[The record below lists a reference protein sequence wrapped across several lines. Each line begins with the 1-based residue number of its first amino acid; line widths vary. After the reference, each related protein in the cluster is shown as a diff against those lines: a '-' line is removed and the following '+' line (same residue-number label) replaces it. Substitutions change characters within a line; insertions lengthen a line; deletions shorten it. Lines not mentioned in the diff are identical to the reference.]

1 MEVFIMFY
9 SIARVV
15 VSLLSR
21 LFFRIE
27 INGIENIP
35 KEGACIISANHKSV
49 LDPPVLGALMPR
61 KVYTMAKEELFDNP
75 FLALII
81 RNLGVFPVK
90 RGKGDIGAI
99 KTALKVLKE
108 GKVFAIFPEGT
119 RSKNGKLGKAQ
130 PGVAMIALK
139 AQVPIIPVAN
149 QGNYKLFSKM
159 VINIGTPIVI
169 DEYYNQK
176 LKIEQFQEISD
187 GVMSHIQDLLEAN

>member
-1 MEVFIMFY
+1 MFY

-15 VSLLSR
+15 VSLLSKF
-21 LFFRIE
+21 FFRVKIH
-27 INGIENIP
+27 GLENFP
-35 KEGACIISANHKSV
+35 KEGPYIVCFNHKSV
-49 LDPPVLGALMPR
+49 LDPPVLGALMP
-61 KVYTMAKEELFDNP
+61 KKIYTMAKEELFDNP

-90 RGKGDIGAI
+90 RGKGDIAAI

-119 RSKNGKLGKAQ
+119 RSKNGELGKAQ
-130 PGVAMIALK
+130 PGVAMIAIK
-139 AQVPIIPVAN
+139 AQAPIIPIAN

-159 VINIGTPIVI
+159 IINIGKPIRL
-169 DEYYNQK
+169 DEYYSQK

-187 GVMSHIQDLLEAN
+187 GIMSQIQVLLEAN